1 MGTHR
6 KEGTAMEHRA
16 TLSVIAAAALWGLI
30 SLFVKGLT
38 AAGLDSMQIVAV
50 RCILGAVVMVL
61 VLAVKWPDR
70 LKVHWRDLW
79 YFIGTGIFSLVF
91 FNWCYFTAIRE
102 SAVSVAVVLLYT
114 SPIFVT
120 LLSALLF
127 REPLTGRKLAALAL
141 TFVGCVLV
149 AGLAGG
155 QAISLRVL
163 LIGLGS
169 GLGYGLY
176 SIFGRVALRKYDT
189 LTVTTYTF
197 LFSCLGVLPLCRPAE
212 LFRLVT
218 ADGSTLFMALAIA
231 LLCTVA
237 PYLLYTWG
245 LQRMETGRAAILATV
260 EPLVG
265 ALLGLFLYREDAT
278 PAKLA
283 GMALI
288 FLAVFLLNSGGKPG
302 KAKKDT

>member
-1 MGTHR
+1 
-6 KEGTAMEHRA
+6 MEHRA

-50 RCILGAVVMVL
+50 RCILGAAVMAL
-61 VLAVKWPDR
+61 VLAVKRPDKW
-70 LKVHWRDLW
+70 KVHWRDLW

-120 LLSALLF
+120 LLSAPLF
-127 REPLTGRKLAALAL
+127 REPLTRRKLAALAL
-141 TFVGCVLV
+141 TFAGCVLV

-155 QAISLRVL
+155 QAISFRVL

-189 LTVTTYTF
+189 LTVTAYTF
-197 LFSCLGVLPLCRPAE
+197 FFSCLGVLPLCRPAD
-212 LFRLVT
+212 LFRRVT
-218 ADGSTLFMALAIA
+218 ADGTTLLMALAIA

-245 LQRMETGRAAILATV
+245 LQRMETGRAAILATI

-265 ALLGLFLYREDAT
+265 ALLGLFLYHEDAT

-302 KAKKDT
+302 EAKQDS